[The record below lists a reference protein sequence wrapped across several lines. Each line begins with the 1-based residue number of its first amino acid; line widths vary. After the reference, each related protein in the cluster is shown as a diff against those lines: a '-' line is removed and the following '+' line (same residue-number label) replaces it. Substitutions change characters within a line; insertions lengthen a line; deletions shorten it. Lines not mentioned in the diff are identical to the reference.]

1 MIKIYKNKNNQLECH
16 MMLGGYDFK
25 FQAVKDTSWS
35 VTYFGSDSNEYLEF
49 ERNVDENNE
58 ILSNVQD
65 VMSEM
70 LFSDE
75 IDWETLFEDTK
86 ETTEN
91 EQKKECNNMNE
102 LFVVLVEFQG
112 ETSVGGIFESEE
124 LAREYISELS
134 TKELEDNPLR
144 DYVEV
149 SDSLYVLIQKTVLN
163 EHIAIF

>member
-16 MMLGGYDFK
+16 VMLGGYDFK
-25 FQAVKDTSWS
+25 FQAVRDTPSS

-70 LFSDE
+70 MFSDE

-91 EQKKECNNMNE
+91 KQKKECNNMIE

-112 ETSVGGIFESEE
+112 ETSVGGVFESEE

-134 TKELEDNPLR
+134 TKELEDDPIH

-149 SDSLYVLIQKTVLN
+149 SDSLFVLIQKTELN